1 MPWARLSVRS
11 LTHTLHLPPAH
22 AEIYNGPK
30 SDWLRE
36 VLDRLPNLQ
45 SLIVRGL
52 PFFDHS
58 ALVTLKYTT
67 PAHVPSL
74 NSPPT
79 PSGYVELPGSIP
91 FTGTSVAPA
100 AVPSTFGLRLLDASR
115 CTNVTSSGL
124 CHALR
129 RFDNLL
135 YLNLSWTFPA
145 RDTEVLRCFRHF
157 SGLQVL
163 KLRGV
168 NLRDD
173 DIEVLAWAIGRR
185 VRSLDIG
192 HNQLTDRSVRTLLG
206 NCFLQG
212 GDGDGSAAG
221 DRSPVLLHY
230 LGVEMLATY
239 RGEDFERYLR
249 NAFTTHFVSRLAIED
264 APEGG
269 ITHLYISDNKLSVEG
284 VSGLLRSGRLHVL
297 DVGSVEA
304 RPTHRHP
311 LSPGTDE
318 DGVRFPGAEKL
329 APILTETGSGH
340 SLTCLRI
347 DHSLLTKSPPNVTEE
362 IVPGR
367 VELNDTCVPAV
378 FELDSTEPAVFEL
391 PADEHPR
398 FELPGDSI
406 HMVLSPAVGEPP
418 SVTGKEEETWARA
431 RRGSACAPEVASVQ
445 QQPMLHPHS
454 PVPTSYSQSSGD
466 TVSQSSGNTRPRSY
480 SSVVALRNARK
491 RTHLKG
497 SKSLYPGALPN
508 LTSLVLTNV
517 PPMSESAETAE
528 RVIEFVRG
536 CAEETS
542 LARLQ
547 ARLDYT
553 LPPGRKDSMHILKD
567 SARRLFA
574 LQRLVLE
581 MAPEQAIRLKS
592 TGSAWR
598 HKNTRS
604 TTEDRDSEALWAA
617 SGTDFSFFGE
627 GEECNLPSL
636 EPMSGIP
643 NLQAMAQKE
652 VFVVPLTNGHQPPLG
667 KQRIGNP
674 SSPPPTQ
681 GFDVVAKIAEFRKSR
696 KAAYET
702 SLACGENDPE
712 VEGYWPG
719 LVQVVRPSQHQ
730 DPHVQNDEFMD
741 YYGNRFS
748 KNYLYR

>member
-1 MPWARLSVRS
+1 MEAAPPSYEKAVKINEWDIIAQYIPSSDLCSAALVCS
-11 LTHTLHLPPAH
+11 AWHAIFVPHLWGNPASHFGQENDRVYAH

-284 VSGLLRSGRLHVL
+284 VSGLLRSG
-297 DVGSVEA
+297 
-304 RPTHRHP
+304 
-311 LSPGTDE
+311 
-318 DGVRFPGAEKL
+318 
-329 APILTETGSGH
+329 
-340 SLTCLRI
+340 
-347 DHSLLTKSPPNVTEE
+347 
-362 IVPGR
+362 
-367 VELNDTCVPAV
+367 
-378 FELDSTEPAVFEL
+378 
-391 PADEHPR
+391 
-398 FELPGDSI
+398 
-406 HMVLSPAVGEPP
+406 
-418 SVTGKEEETWARA
+418 
-431 RRGSACAPEVASVQ
+431 
-445 QQPMLHPHS
+445 
-454 PVPTSYSQSSGD
+454 
-466 TVSQSSGNTRPRSY
+466 
-480 SSVVALRNARK
+480 
-491 RTHLKG
+491 
-497 SKSLYPGALPN
+497 
-508 LTSLVLTNV
+508 
-517 PPMSESAETAE
+517 
-528 RVIEFVRG
+528 
-536 CAEETS
+536 
-542 LARLQ
+542 
-547 ARLDYT
+547 
-553 LPPGRKDSMHILKD
+553 
-567 SARRLFA
+567 
-574 LQRLVLE
+574 
-581 MAPEQAIRLKS
+581 
-592 TGSAWR
+592 
-598 HKNTRS
+598 
-604 TTEDRDSEALWAA
+604 
-617 SGTDFSFFGE
+617 
-627 GEECNLPSL
+627 
-636 EPMSGIP
+636 
-643 NLQAMAQKE
+643 
-652 VFVVPLTNGHQPPLG
+652 